1 MPPPLWLQNIKGINI
16 PKMRKRKSQNENV
29 YQQLLLDV
37 WLTFLFAVL
46 FVPVWS
52 PYSLI
57 LEAVALQEAAGIIW
71 SLTVPP
77 GCVSWYTSQVWDV
90 KASQENHTARKG
102 FDQIR

>member
-1 MPPPLWLQNIKGINI
+1 MPPPLWLQNIKGIN
-16 PKMRKRKSQNENV
+16 MHQDEKRKSQNENV

-37 WLTFLFAVL
+37 WLTFLCCFIC
-46 FVPVWS
+46 PVWL

-57 LEAVALQEAAGIIW
+57 LEQLLYREAAGIIW

-90 KASQENHTARKG
+90 KASQENHTEQNKKR
-102 FDQIR
+102 F